1 MSISM
6 IRRVLAGLALAAVLA
21 AVPAQAAGFERT
33 AGAPDLWSLAWSWV
47 ARLWG
52 GEAGGSST
60 PRQSTT
66 VTTEKQLPGGSDS
79 TTTTNNDDPTDPDG
93 GDKGMGIDPD
103 G

>member
-1 MSISM
+1 MSIPM

-21 AVPAQAAGFERT
+21 AVPAQAAGLERT
-33 AGAPDLWSLAWSWV
+33 AGAPDLWSLAWSWM

-52 GEAGGSST
+52 GADPGSST
-60 PRQSTT
+60 PRPSTA
-66 VTTEKQLPGGSDS
+66 VTTEKQLPGGSGS
-79 TTTTNNDDPTDPDG
+79 TTTNNGDSTDPNG